1 MNHRSKFLVQTCYS
15 ITHSIAFRS
24 HLTSKWSLQTP
35 DESDP
40 GPSLNSFQF
49 GIHVGYLTNGTGSFW
64 QAHWFGVMDSGDK
77 CRPELFRNTPK
88 EFKVR
93 RAASL
98 RYSPQWSIIEL
109 CSLFFFSFL
118 FHYSI
123 KEHDRSEGDRFLLH
137 NTCWIWRTNVI
148 VGCHGRVAVR
158 LHSSE
163 YDFWSLRKY

>member
-1 MNHRSKFLVQTCYS
+1 MKSANARWERS
-15 ITHSIAFRS
+15 
-24 HLTSKWSLQTP
+24 WP
-35 DESDP
+35 
-40 GPSLNSFQF
+40 
-49 GIHVGYLTNGTGSFW
+49 
-64 QAHWFGVMDSGDK
+64 
-77 CRPELFRNTPK
+77 
-88 EFKVR
+88 EFKLLPV
-93 RAASL
+93 
-98 RYSPQWSIIEL
+98 RYSRWLPHQWHGLILAGPLIRCHGQRWQVQARALSQYSERIQGPPGCVAALQSSMEHYWIML
-109 CSLFFFSFL
+109 SFFFFPFL